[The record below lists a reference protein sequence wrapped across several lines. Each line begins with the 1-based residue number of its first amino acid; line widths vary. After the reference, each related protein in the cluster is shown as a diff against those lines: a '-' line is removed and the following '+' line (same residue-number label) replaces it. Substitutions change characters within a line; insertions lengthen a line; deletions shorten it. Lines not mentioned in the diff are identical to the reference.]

1 MRIPFILLPVLVLAT
16 ACFQRV
22 QVGPV
27 SVPVNGEAP
36 QPKPAM
42 SFFDLSATDINGQ
55 LVKLDQY
62 RGKRIMVVN
71 TASECGYTP
80 QYAQLQE
87 LYTAYKDKGFVIIG
101 FPSND
106 FGGQE
111 PGTEKEIA
119 AFCQKNF
126 GVEFPMMAKVST
138 KGSAQHAVYNWLTSK
153 AQNGVMDTE
162 VKWNFHKYLID
173 GEGRLHM
180 SLESG
185 VGPMDE
191 RIIAWIEGK

>member
-1 MRIPFILLPVLVLAT
+1 MRSLLPIISVVLLAT
-16 ACFQRV
+16 ACFNRV

-27 SVPVNGEAP
+27 SIPVNGQSTRP
-36 QPKPAM
+36 IPPM

-55 LVKLDQY
+55 LVKLDQF
-62 RGKRIMVVN
+62 RGKHIMVVN

-87 LYTAYKDKGFVIIG
+87 LYGTYRDKGLVILG

-111 PGTEKEIA
+111 PGTEAQIA
-119 AFCQKNF
+119 SFCQKNY
-126 GVEFPMMAKVST
+126 GVTFPMMAKVST
-138 KGSAQHAVYNWLTSK
+138 KGDDQHPVYHWLANKS
-153 AQNGVMDTE
+153 QNGVMDTE

-173 GEGRLHM
+173 PDGLLRM

-185 VGPMDE
+185 IEPSDE
-191 RIIAWIEGK
+191 RVIAWIEGR

>member
-1 MRIPFILLPVLVLAT
+1 MRILLPIISLALIGT
-16 ACFQRV
+16 GCFNRV

-27 SVPVNGEAP
+27 SVPVNG
-36 QPKPAM
+36 QPTRPIPPM

-55 LVKLDQY
+55 FVKLDQY
-62 RGKRIMVVN
+62 RGKHIMVVN

-87 LYTAYKDKGFVIIG
+87 LYTTYKDKGLVILG

-111 PGTEKEIA
+111 PGTEQEIA
-119 AFCQKNF
+119 GFCQKNY
-126 GVEFPMMAKVST
+126 GVTFPMMAKVST
-138 KGSAQHAVYNWLTSK
+138 KGEGQHPVYHWLANQS
-153 AQNGVMDTE
+153 QNGVMDTE

-173 GEGRLHM
+173 PDGLLRM

-185 VGPMDE
+185 VEPSDE
-191 RIIAWIEGK
+191 RVIAWIEGR

>member
-1 MRIPFILLPVLVLAT
+1 MRILLPIISLALIGT
-16 ACFQRV
+16 GCFNRV

-27 SVPVNGEAP
+27 SVPVNG
-36 QPKPAM
+36 QPTRPIPPM

-55 LVKLDQY
+55 FVKLDQY
-62 RGKRIMVVN
+62 RGKHIMVVN

-87 LYTAYKDKGFVIIG
+87 LYTTYRDKGLVILG

-111 PGTEKEIA
+111 PGTEQEIA
-119 AFCQKNF
+119 GFCQKNY
-126 GVEFPMMAKVST
+126 GVTFPMMAKVST
-138 KGSAQHAVYNWLTSK
+138 KGEGQHPVYHWLANQS
-153 AQNGVMDTE
+153 QNGVMDTE

-173 GEGRLHM
+173 PDGLLRM

-185 VGPMDE
+185 VEPSDE
-191 RIIAWIEGK
+191 RVIAWIEGR

>member
-1 MRIPFILLPVLVLAT
+1 MHKLFAGLFPCLLSLG
-16 ACFQRV
+16 CFNRV

-27 SVPVNGEAP
+27 SLPIDQPNAAVPA
-36 QPKPAM
+36 A

-55 LVKLDQY
+55 LIKMDQFK
-62 RGKRIMVVN
+62 GKKVMVVN

-87 LYTAYKDKGFVIIG
+87 LYTIYKEKGFVILG

-111 PGTEKEIA
+111 PGTEKDIA
-119 AFCQKNF
+119 QFCQKNY
-126 GVEFPMMAKVST
+126 GVTFPMMSKVST
-138 KGSAQHAVYNWLTSK
+138 KGAEQHAVYHWLANM
-153 AQNGVMDTE
+153 AQNGVMDTQ

-173 GEGRLHM
+173 ENGRLIM
-180 SLESG
+180 SLQSG
-185 VGPMDE
+185 IEPGDE
-191 RIIAWIEGK
+191 RITKWIEGK

>member
-1 MRIPFILLPVLVLAT
+1 MRILLPIISLALIGT
-16 ACFQRV
+16 GCFNRV

-27 SVPVNGEAP
+27 SVPVNG
-36 QPKPAM
+36 QPTRPIPPM

-55 LVKLDQY
+55 YVKLDQY
-62 RGKRIMVVN
+62 RGKHIMVVN

-87 LYTAYKDKGFVIIG
+87 LYTTYKDKGLVILG

-111 PGTEKEIA
+111 PGTEQEIA
-119 AFCQKNF
+119 GFCQKNY
-126 GVEFPMMAKVST
+126 GVTFPMMAKVST
-138 KGSAQHAVYNWLTSK
+138 KGEGQHPVYHWLANQS
-153 AQNGVMDTE
+153 QNGVMDTE

-173 GEGRLHM
+173 PDGLLRM

-185 VGPMDE
+185 VEPSDE
-191 RIIAWIEGK
+191 RVIAWIEGR

>member
-1 MRIPFILLPVLVLAT
+1 MRQLLPPIGLVLLVT
-16 ACFQRV
+16 SCFNRV

-27 SVPVNGEAP
+27 SIPVNGQP
-36 QPKPAM
+36 QRPIPAM

-55 LVKLDQY
+55 LVKLDRY
-62 RGKRIMVVN
+62 RGNRILVVN

-87 LYTAYKDKGFVIIG
+87 LYERYKDKGLVILG

-111 PGTEKEIA
+111 PGNEQQIA
-119 AFCQKNF
+119 QFCQMTY
-126 GVEFPMMAKVST
+126 GVTFPMMAKVST
-138 KGSAQHAVYNWLTSK
+138 KGDTQHTVYHWLANK
-153 AQNGVMDTE
+153 KLNGVMDTE

-173 GEGRLHM
+173 PDGVLRM

-185 VGPMDE
+185 VEPMDE
-191 RIIAWIEGK
+191 RVIAWIEGR

>member
-1 MRIPFILLPVLVLAT
+1 MKHFAAALSALIALGCLN
-16 ACFQRV
+16 RV

-27 SVPVNGEAP
+27 SFPSPSQPAQTVPLN
-36 QPKPAM
+36 
-42 SFFDLSATDINGQ
+42 SFFDLSATDINGE
-55 LVKLDQY
+55 LVRLERF
-62 RGKRIMVVN
+62 RGMKVMVVN

-87 LYTAYKDKGFVIIG
+87 LYTTYKDRGFIILG

-126 GVEFPMMAKVST
+126 GVTFPMMSKVST
-138 KGSAQHAVYNWLTSK
+138 KGKDQHAVYHWLADNT
-153 AQNGVMDTE
+153 QNAVMDTE
-162 VKWNFHKYLID
+162 VQWNFHKYLVD
-173 GEGRLHM
+173 RKGRLVM
-180 SLESG
+180 SLGSAID
-185 VGPMDE
+185 PADH
-191 RIIAWIEGK
+191 RIIDWIEKE

>member
-1 MRIPFILLPVLVLAT
+1 MRILLPIISLALIGT
-16 ACFQRV
+16 GCFNRV

-27 SVPVNGEAP
+27 SVPVNG
-36 QPKPAM
+36 QPIRPIPPM

-55 LVKLDQY
+55 FVKLDQY
-62 RGKRIMVVN
+62 RGKHIMVVN

-87 LYTAYKDKGFVIIG
+87 LYTTYKDKGLVILG

-111 PGTEKEIA
+111 PGTEQEIA
-119 AFCQKNF
+119 GFCQKNY
-126 GVEFPMMAKVST
+126 GVTFPMMAKVST
-138 KGSAQHAVYNWLTSK
+138 KGEGQHPVYHWLANQS
-153 AQNGVMDTE
+153 QNGVMDTE

-173 GEGRLHM
+173 PDGLLRM

-185 VGPMDE
+185 VEPSDE
-191 RIIAWIEGK
+191 RVIAWIEGR

>member
-1 MRIPFILLPVLVLAT
+1 MRILLSAIFPLLLNT
-16 ACFQRV
+16 GCFNRV

-27 SVPVNGEAP
+27 SIPVN
-36 QPKPAM
+36 QPTATLPTA
-42 SFFDLSATDINGQ
+42 SFFDLSATDIQGQ
-55 LVKLDQY
+55 LVKMDRY
-62 RGKRIMVVN
+62 KGMKVMVVN

-87 LYTAYKDKGFVIIG
+87 LYTTYKDKGFVILG

-111 PGTEKEIA
+111 PGTEKEIEQ
-119 AFCQKNF
+119 FCQKNY
-126 GVEFPMMAKVST
+126 GVTFPLMGKVST
-138 KGSAQHAVYNWLTSK
+138 KGADQHAVYHWLTTM

-173 GEGRLHM
+173 PDGRLVM
-180 SLESG
+180 SLQSG
-185 VGPMDE
+185 IEPADE
-191 RIIAWIEGK
+191 RITNWIEGK

>member
-1 MRIPFILLPVLVLAT
+1 MRTVPALFTLACLVSG
-16 ACFQRV
+16 CFNRV

-27 SVPVNGEAP
+27 TIPVNGQDTRP
-36 QPKPAM
+36 IPAM

-55 LVKLDQY
+55 LVKLDRY
-62 RGKRIMVVN
+62 RGEHIMVVN

-87 LYTAYKDKGFVIIG
+87 LYDAYKDKGLVIIG

-111 PGTEKEIA
+111 PGTEQEIA
-119 AFCQKNF
+119 TFCQKNY
-126 GVEFPMMAKVST
+126 GVTFPLMAKVST
-138 KGSAQHAVYNWLTSK
+138 KGKEQHAVYHWLADKS
-153 AQNGVMDTE
+153 QNGVMDTE

-173 GEGRLHM
+173 PDGLLRM

-185 VGPMDE
+185 ISPLDE
-191 RIIAWIEGK
+191 RVIAWIEEK

>member
-1 MRIPFILLPVLVLAT
+1 
-16 ACFQRV
+16 
-22 QVGPV
+22 
-27 SVPVNGEAP
+27 
-36 QPKPAM
+36 M

-55 LVKLDQY
+55 FVKLDQY
-62 RGKRIMVVN
+62 RGKHIMVVN

-87 LYTAYKDKGFVIIG
+87 LYTTYKDKGLVILG

-111 PGTEKEIA
+111 PGTEQEIA
-119 AFCQKNF
+119 GFCQKNY
-126 GVEFPMMAKVST
+126 GVTFPMMAKVST
-138 KGSAQHAVYNWLTSK
+138 KGEGQHPVYHWLANQS
-153 AQNGVMDTE
+153 QNGVMDTE

-173 GEGRLHM
+173 PDGLLRM

-185 VGPMDE
+185 VEPSDE
-191 RIIAWIEGK
+191 RVIAWIEGR

>member
-1 MRIPFILLPVLVLAT
+1 MHTLHYFFFTLALT
-16 ACFQRV
+16 ACFNRV

-27 SVPVNGEAP
+27 SVPVNGQTP
-36 QPKPAM
+36 QPEPAM
-42 SFFDLSATDINGQ
+42 SFFDLSATDINGKP
-55 LVKLDQY
+55 VKMDQF
-62 RGKRIMVVN
+62 RGKKIMVVN

-87 LYTAYKDKGFVIIG
+87 LYVTYKDKGFVILG

-111 PGTEKEIA
+111 PGSEQQIA
-119 AFCQKNF
+119 TFCQKNY
-126 GVEFPMMAKVST
+126 GVTFPLMAKVGT
-138 KGSAQHAVYNWLTSK
+138 KGDAQHAVYHWLANK
-153 AQNGVMDTE
+153 AQNGVMDTQ

-173 GEGRLHM
+173 GNGNLAM

-185 VGPMDE
+185 VDPLDE
-191 RIIAWIEGK
+191 RIIAWIEK

>member
-1 MRIPFILLPVLVLAT
+1 MRNLLKLLSAALLST
-16 ACFQRV
+16 GCFNRV

-27 SVPVNGEAP
+27 SVPVNGG
-36 QPKPAM
+36 QPTPTPAM
-42 SFFDLSATDINGQ
+42 SFFDLSATDISGA
-55 LVKLDQY
+55 LVKMDQF
-62 RGKRIMVVN
+62 RDKKVMVVN

-80 QYAQLQE
+80 QYAQLQD
-87 LYTAYKDKGFVIIG
+87 LYTNYKDKGFVIIG

-111 PGTEKEIA
+111 PGSEKEIA

-126 GVEFPMMAKVST
+126 GVTFPLMSKVST
-138 KGSAQHAVYNWLTSK
+138 KGKDQHAVYHWLANKS
-153 AQNGVMDTE
+153 QNAVMDTE

-173 GEGRLHM
+173 EKGHLVM

-185 VGPMDE
+185 IEPSDV
-191 RIIAWIEGK
+191 RITNWIEGK